1 MTSQPRRTPTGAA
14 VLQPKVTDAITEA
27 VFAELAEN
35 GYGRLAMEAV
45 AKRAG
50 VGKSALYRRWPCK
63 QDMVIAAIGDF
74 SVPRAATPDTGSL
87 AGDIRIMIDAVH
99 EWLTHP
105 LFARIL
111 PDLVAEAA
119 RTPALAEAAQ
129 RAIGEPR
136 RAVSLPPLRR
146 AMERGE
152 LPPDLDLELAIDLLA
167 APIYWRLS
175 VRGATAE
182 PGYLDSLTE
191 LVLRAL
197 GARH

>member
-14 VLQPKVTDAITEA
+14 LLQPKVTDAITEA
-27 VFAELAEN
+27 VFVELAEN

-50 VGKSALYRRWPCK
+50 VGKSALYRRWSCK
-63 QDMVIAAIGDF
+63 QDMVIAAITAF
-74 SVPRAATPDTGSL
+74 SVPRVPSPNTGSL
-87 AGDIRIMIDAVH
+87 AEDLRILIGAVH

-119 RTPALAEAAQ
+119 RTPALAEAAH
-129 RAIGEPR
+129 RAVGEPR
-136 RAVSLPPLRR
+136 RAMALPPLHR

-152 LPPDLDLELAIDLLA
+152 LPPDLNLEMAVDLLA
-167 APIYWRLS
+167 APIYWRIS
-175 VRGATAE
+175 VRGATEE

-191 LVLRAL
+191 FVVRAL
-197 GARH
+197 GARQ